1 MKQKVLLLA
10 CFILMSAA
18 LSQAQDKATLSSF
31 RILPKPGKDAAIKKA
46 IADHAAKFHTG
57 SWKWRV
63 FSVLSGPDEGGY
75 MINEG
80 PNSWTELEGRKEI
93 SAEHTRDYE
102 TNILP
107 LVEKTL
113 PASYLTYQRELSTD
127 SAVGPLKKALL
138 RHYYVKP
145 GKAGRLRSY
154 MTTWK
159 KVWEKV
165 GQKTVVWTSFFSGEP
180 QMVVAFRLP
189 QGWIDLEQP
198 MGKKMREGFDE
209 VAGDGAYV
217 RYLEDLDQYVDRIVE
232 EMIEL
237 LPELGS
243 K

>member
-1 MKQKVLLLA
+1 MKQSVLLLV
-10 CFILMSAA
+10 CLILMSAA
-18 LSQAQDKATLSSF
+18 LSQAQDKATLSSY
-31 RILPKPGKDAAIKKA
+31 RVLGKPGKDAALKKA
-46 IADHAAKFHTG
+46 ITDHAAKFHTG

-63 FSVLSGPDEGGY
+63 FSVLSGPDEGAY

-80 PNSWTELEGRKEI
+80 PNSWTELEGRKDI

-107 LVEKTL
+107 LVEKTV
-113 PASYLTYQRELSTD
+113 PASYLTYQKELSTD

-138 RHYYVKP
+138 RHYYLKP
-145 GKAGRLRSY
+145 GKGGRLRSY
-154 MTTWK
+154 LTTWK

-165 GQKTVVWTSFFSGEP
+165 GQKTAVWASFFSGEP
-180 QMVVAFRLP
+180 QLVVAYRLP

-198 MGKKMREGFDE
+198 MAKKMRETYDAIDGE
-209 VAGDGAYV
+209 GAYV
-217 RYLEDLDQYVDRIVE
+217 RYLEDLDQYVDRISE

-237 LPELGS
+237 LPEVSS